1 MNRDPSMEQTVA
13 GQIVIHD
20 IPDLPVISATE
31 RQLLRG
37 LAARVAE
44 LSARPVEAEKRALWA
59 SHNDLDAT
67 VRPLVFIDPENGWN
81 EIVTQADLRCGH
93 PLLRVWEMALRKE
106 IFWAEGMRDDR
117 VIEPYFNVPYLY
129 EDTGWGLVE
138 RVIRPEEGN
147 GSYVW
152 DAPIE
157 DYDRDLERLCYPE
170 IHIDQERSGAVL
182 ILAEEILGD
191 LLTVRRRTA
200 WWWTMGLTWEFIN
213 LRGLQNLMMDMYDRP
228 DGVHALMAFLRD
240 GTAHMVDFLE
250 REGLLN
256 LNTEGTYVAS
266 GGFGWTSQLPAPGFD
281 PAHVRAEDMWGFA
294 ESQETVGVSPSMFA
308 EFIAPYQRP
317 LLERFGLNC
326 YGCCEPLDH
335 RWEIVRGMPRLR
347 RVSVSAWASIPKM
360 SEYLGADYVMSI
372 KPSPTALA
380 TPRMNETAVREELRR
395 TLEATRGN
403 VVELIMKD
411 NHTLGGNPRNAT
423 RWVEIVRE
431 EIARLY

>member
-1 MNRDPSMEQTVA
+1 MERDPSTEQTVA
-13 GQIVIHD
+13 AQNIMCE
-20 IPDLPVISATE
+20 IPDQSQITAHE
-31 RQLLRG
+31 RQVLRA

-44 LSARPVEAEKRALWA
+44 LAARPLEDEKRALWTA
-59 SHNDLDAT
+59 HNDLDAG
-67 VRPLVFIDPENGWN
+67 VRPLLFIDPENGWN
-81 EIVTQADLRCGH
+81 EIITQAQMQCVH
-93 PLLRVWEMALRKE
+93 PLLRMWEMTLRKE

-117 VIEPYFNVPYLY
+117 VIEPFFSVPYLY

-152 DAPIE
+152 DAPIK
-157 DYDRDLERLCYPE
+157 DYDRDLERLRYPE
-170 IHIDQERSGAVL
+170 IIIDAERSAAA
-182 ILAEEILGD
+182 LALAQEMLGD
-191 LLTVRRRTA
+191 LLTVRRRTT

-213 LRGLQNLMMDMYDRP
+213 LRGLENLMVDMYDRP

-240 GTAHMVDFLE
+240 GTAHMVDTLE
-250 REGLLN
+250 REGVLA
-256 LNTEGTYVAS
+256 LNTRGIYVGS
-266 GGFGWTSQLPAPGFD
+266 GGFGWTNQLPAPGYD
-281 PAHVRAEDMWGFA
+281 PAHVRTADMWGFA
-294 ESQETVGVSPSMFA
+294 ESQETVGVSPAMFA
-308 EFIAPYQRP
+308 EFILPYQLP

-326 YGCCEPLDH
+326 YGCCEPLDK
-335 RWEIVRGMPRLR
+335 RWEVVRRVPRLR

-380 TPRMNETAVREELRR
+380 TPRLNEEAVRGELRR
-395 TLEATRGN
+395 TLEDTRGN

-423 RWVEIVRE
+423 RWVEIARE